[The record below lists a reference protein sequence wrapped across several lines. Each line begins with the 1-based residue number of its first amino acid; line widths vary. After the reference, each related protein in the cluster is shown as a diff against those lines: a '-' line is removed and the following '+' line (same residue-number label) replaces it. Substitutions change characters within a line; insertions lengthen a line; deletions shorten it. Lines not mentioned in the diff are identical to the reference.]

1 MNHLI
6 DGYNMLY
13 ALGRLGPRS
22 TPDALQGARQW
33 LFVLMRPIAIPPT
46 SISVVFVSRQDS
58 PGRRTQEIVSGV
70 CFLSSR
76 GQTADDLIEDLIDAA
91 PHPCDLLVVSN
102 DNRIKQAARH
112 GKARSIGCLD
122 YYEQFLQARPAG
134 LPEVEPVAKTS
145 TDRYEVS
152 AEETE
157 HWLEVFGEVD
167 DKGKPIKR
175 PKK

>member
-22 TPDALQGARQW
+22 TPDALQGARRW
-33 LFVLMRPIAIPPT
+33 LFVLLRPAAIAPT
-46 SISVVFVSRQDS
+46 SITVVFDSRNDS
-58 PGRRTQEIVSGV
+58 PNMRTQEIVSGV
-70 CFLSSR
+70 CFLYSR
-76 GQTADDLIEDLIDAA
+76 GQTADDLIEDLIDTS
-91 PHPCDLLVVSN
+91 PDPRDLLVVSN

-112 GKARSIGCLD
+112 GKAQSIGCLD
-122 YYEQFLQARPAG
+122 YYEQFLMQRPVSA
-134 LPEVEPVAKTS
+134 PEAEPAAKTS
-145 TDRYEVS
+145 TERGEVS

-157 HWLEVFGEVD
+157 HWLEIFGEVD